1 MYRVHDM
8 NVLTD
13 CVNLQGYLI
22 TAATGPTS
30 NSLLRILACQL
41 FLALGNLFEQ
51 SQYHNLRPSF
61 VFGTITNAS
70 AIFNSNQNLGIVSP

>member
-1 MYRVHDM
+1 M

-13 CVNLQGYLI
+13 CVNLQGYII

-41 FLALGNLFEQ
+41 FLALGNL
-51 SQYHNLRPSF
+51 YDLPF

-70 AIFNSNQNLGIVSP
+70 AIFNSNQNFGIVSP

>member
-1 MYRVHDM
+1 MYLYLLHVLDM

-13 CVNLQGYLI
+13 CVNLQGYII

-30 NSLLRILACQL
+30 NSLLRILACLL

-51 SQYHNLRPSF
+51 SQYHNLRPYF
-61 VFGTITNAS
+61 RVWNNYKCI
-70 AIFNSNQNLGIVSP
+70 SNF